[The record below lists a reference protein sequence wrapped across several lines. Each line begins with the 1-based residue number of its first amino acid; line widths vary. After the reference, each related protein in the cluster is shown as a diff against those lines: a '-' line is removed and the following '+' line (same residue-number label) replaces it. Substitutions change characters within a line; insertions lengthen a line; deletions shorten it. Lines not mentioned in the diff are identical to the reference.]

1 MKLLSKC
8 DSICSTCPSVY
19 DPQDG
24 TDELIIVGKTAAMV
38 ADEECVPCAEDET
51 VVRIAKS
58 IIVDALKQETN

>member
-1 MKLLSKC
+1 MKLLAKC
-8 DSICSTCPSVY
+8 GNVVAGCPTVY

-58 IIVDALKQETN
+58 IIVDALKQKTN